1 MNKQPIRSTSGRR
14 TAGTWLIALAVAAL
28 PAYRGIAQ
36 ETTLKKA
43 SYMPHWVPQ
52 AQFAGYYV
60 AFEKGYY
67 VENGIDLQILRG
79 GPEQPSSTWLQEKKA
94 DFATL
99 FLSTAIEKR
108 AEGIPFVN
116 IAQMVQ
122 RSALLLVTRKDSGI
136 RTPADFDGKTITLW
150 PEFSLQPTALFRKLG
165 VKPRILPQRN
175 TMNLFLRG
183 GASVA
188 SAMWYNEYHLL
199 LNTGLN
205 EDELTFFHY
214 DDYGLSFPE
223 DGIYVLEE
231 TYRNDPE
238 LCKGFVRA
246 TIKGWQYAF
255 AHPEEA
261 LDIVMSY
268 VKAASMPT
276 TRIHHQWMLGVMEKI
291 MLPEGKDTRM
301 GYLSEE
307 AYTNV
312 THELKSAGIVPSPPK
327 YSDFYEDCTP

>member
-1 MNKQPIRSTSGRR
+1 MNNKAIVTQFAAAVVLLAAASTF
-14 TAGTWLIALAVAAL
+14 
-28 PAYRGIAQ
+28 AQ
-36 ETTLKKA
+36 EKELKKV

-60 AFEKGYY
+60 AFEKGFYADQ
-67 VENGIDLQILRG
+67 GIDLQILRG
-79 GPEQPSSTWLQEKKA
+79 GPEQPSSVWLEEKKA

-99 FLSTAIEKR
+99 FLPTAIEKR
-108 AEGIPFVN
+108 SQGSPLVN

-122 RSALLLVTRKDSGI
+122 RSALLLVAKKDSGI
-136 RTPADFDGKTITLW
+136 KSPADFDGKTITLW
-150 PEFSLQPTALFRKLG
+150 SEFSLQPMALFRKFG

-205 EDELTFFHY
+205 EDELIFFHY

-231 TYRNDPE
+231 TLRNDPE

-246 TIKGWQYAF
+246 SIDGWKYAF
-255 AHPEEA
+255 EHPEEA
-261 LDIVMSY
+261 LDVVMSY

-276 TRIHHQWMLGVMEKI
+276 TRIHHQWMLNVMEKI
-291 MLPEGKDTRM
+291 MRPEGEHTRM
-301 GYLSEE
+301 GYLSESV
-307 AYTNV
+307 YTNM
-312 THELKSAGIVPSPPK
+312 THELKSAGVFADPPE
-327 YSDFYEDCTP
+327 YRDFYEDCAP

>member
-1 MNKQPIRSTSGRR
+1 MKRQSAKYSSGRR
-14 TAGTWLIALAVAAL
+14 TAGTWMIVLAVAAL

-60 AFEKGYY
+60 AFEKGFYAD
-67 VENGIDLQILRG
+67 NGIELQILRG
-79 GPEQPSSTWLQEKKA
+79 GPEQPSSVWLEEKKA

-108 AEGIPFVN
+108 AQGVPLVN

-122 RSALLLVTRKDSGI
+122 RSALLLVAKKDSGI
-136 RTPADFDGKTITLW
+136 KSPADFDGKTVTLW
-150 PEFSLQPTALFRKLG
+150 PEFSLQPKALFRKFG

-238 LCKGFVRA
+238 MCKGFVRA

-276 TRIHHQWMLGVMEKI
+276 TRIHHQWMLGVMKQI
-291 MLPEGKDTRM
+291 MLPEGDRTRM
-301 GYLSEE
+301 GYLSET

-312 THELKSAGIVPSPPK
+312 THELKSAGIVATPPE
-327 YSDFYEDCTP
+327 YGVFYEDCAP